1 MAGNYRFGKHRAGRY
16 LLSVRTIGYKTLYD
30 TVLLRKPSIGM
41 TEVVRD
47 YVLSEDVAE
56 IDAVVVTANNTA
68 SYFDRTV
75 YTITNEDRKAAV
87 TSLDLTNKIPQ
98 IRINRQTNQI
108 TASDGSVTVLVNGI
122 ASSEQE
128 LTTLRPED
136 VRKIEYYDLPPIKF
150 GLSNGNKVINI
161 ITKIRE
167 DGIYGSVELQCHVF
181 VEGRRKTLMSR
192 CSNSS
197 PRYSV
202 RTTMPSLLILKI
214 SYVFNNKISITL
226 LSFLICLGRSFPNP
240 NTKVMKSCDNHLC
253 CNRFICSLF
262 KIGILQF
269 HPSAFPLRL
278 YRSVYALP

>member
-1 MAGNYRFGKHRAGRY
+1 MFES
-16 LLSVRTIGYKTLYD
+16 LTITGTLWYQF
-30 TVLLRKPSIGM
+30 V
-41 TEVVRD
+41 
-47 YVLSEDVAE
+47 
-56 IDAVVVTANNTA
+56 
-68 SYFDRTV
+68 DRTS
-75 YTITNEDRKAAV
+75 
-87 TSLDLTNKIPQ
+87 SLTFVSGLYI
-98 IRINRQTNQI
+98 III
-108 TASDGSVTVLVNGI
+108 GS
-122 ASSEQE
+122 
-128 LTTLRPED
+128 
-136 VRKIEYYDLPPIKF
+136 
-150 GLSNGNKVINI
+150 
-161 ITKIRE
+161 
-167 DGIYGSVELQCHVF
+167 SVELQCHVF